1 MNDNFPAEPSDRSII
16 IECDLDEPPEKVWRA
31 LTVPE
36 IVATWLMPNDMRPEI
51 GNRFTLKG
59 TDARE
64 GDIACEVL
72 AAEPNRYLR
81 YSWRGGDAER
91 DAQGRPLD
99 TVVTFVLTETEAGG
113 THLRLVHGGFPA
125 MSCLGT
131 SPSAGACGFT
141 HPAGHLS
148 HQGRGGA
155 HCRRPALG
163 MAANS
168 YAIAPGQRR
177 RPPPSLPTTLPQWSL
192 RWAA

>member
-125 MSCLGT
+125 MSRLR
-131 SPSAGACGFT
+131 SELAPS
-141 HPAGHLS
+141 
-148 HQGRGGA
+148 
-155 HCRRPALG
+155 CRRLG
-163 MAANS
+163 
-168 YAIAPGQRR
+168 RH
-177 RPPPSLPTTLPQWSL
+177 
-192 RWAA
+192 